1 MIQLLGRF
9 HPLIVHLPIGF
20 LLLAFVFECLSLT
33 EKYSKLRVAVQPGL
47 FIGAVSSILACITG
61 YLLRQEG
68 GYDNDLADAHQYFGI
83 ATAAF
88 ASLLFFL
95 RRKLKTFYLNPDKRR
110 QVRVMLFVP
119 LVVLLSATGHWGGSL
134 THGESYLSLAGV
146 QEPEVT
152 DPAHK
157 ISAIAD
163 PKAAI
168 LYGDVIQP
176 LLEARCY
183 SCHSATKQKGQLR
196 LDGPEHIARGG
207 KNGAVLVTG
216 MPDSSTLYSRLML
229 PPDDDHHMPPGE
241 KPQLS
246 STEIALI
253 GAWIK
258 DGASFDKPVA
268 AFADADKIAG
278 YLNTY
283 KSGGGQETWIPEEE
297 IGAPDSK
304 IIDRLTAEGVL
315 VVPVSVSSNY
325 QMVNLV
331 NRKNVTDDIL
341 RNVTQLGDHVV
352 WMNLGFTSIT
362 DEQLRMV
369 SQLANLRVLYLNNTG
384 ITDNGVMNIKDLRSL
399 KYLNLVATETTDK
412 TLATLV
418 AMDQLK
424 KVYLYRNRMSRRAV
438 SEYLRQTPAVVADTG
453 NYRLEKLATD
463 TITYKRKT

>member
-20 LLLAFVFECLSLT
+20 LLLAFLFECLSLT
-33 EKYSKLRVAVQPGL
+33 ERYAKLKIAVQPGL
-47 FIGAVSSILACITG
+47 FIGAVSSIVACITG

-68 GYDNDLADAHQYFGI
+68 GYDDDLADAHQYFGI

-88 ASLLFFL
+88 ATLLFFL
-95 RRKLKTFYLNPDKRR
+95 RRKLKTFYLNPDKRK

-134 THGESYLSLAGV
+134 THGESYLSFTEA
-146 QEPEVT
+146 EDPEST
-152 DPAHK
+152 DPAHA
-157 ISAIAD
+157 IGAIAD

-168 LYGDVIQP
+168 FYGDVIKP

-183 SCHSATKQKGQLR
+183 SCHSAKKQKGQLR
-196 LDGPEHIARGG
+196 LDGPAYIERGG
-207 KNGAVLVTG
+207 KKGAVLVTG
-216 MPDSSTLYSRLML
+216 VPDSSTLYTRLML
-229 PPDDDHHMPPGE
+229 PPDHDHHMPPSE
-241 KPQLS
+241 KPQLT

-278 YLNTY
+278 YLSTY
-283 KSGGGQETWIPEEE
+283 KAGGVQETWIPEEE
-297 IGAPDSK
+297 IGAPDNK
-304 IIDRLTAEGVL
+304 IIDRLKAEGVL
-315 VVPVSVSSNY
+315 VVPVSATSNY
-325 QMVNLV
+325 RMVNFV
-331 NRKNVTDDIL
+331 NRKNVSDETL
-341 RNVTQLGDHVV
+341 KNVVQLGNHVV
-352 WMNLGFTSIT
+352 WMNLGFSAIT

-369 SQLANLRVLYLNNTG
+369 SRLSNLRVLYLNNTG
-384 ITDNGVMNIKDLRSL
+384 ITDRGVTNIKDLRSL
-399 KYLNLVATETTDK
+399 KYLNLVGTETTDQ
-412 TLATLV
+412 TLATLA

-438 SEYLRQTPAVVADTG
+438 LEYLRQTPTVVADTG
-453 NYRLEKLATD
+453 NYQLEKLATD